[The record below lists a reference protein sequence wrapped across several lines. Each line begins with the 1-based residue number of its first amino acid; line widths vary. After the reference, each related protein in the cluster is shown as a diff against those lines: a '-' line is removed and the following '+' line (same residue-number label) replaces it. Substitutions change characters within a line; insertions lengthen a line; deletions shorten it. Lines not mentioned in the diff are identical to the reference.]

1 MFAGATRTI
10 AAVALAGAM
19 VAGRVR
25 YLHFAAIRG
34 ICEVDPCS
42 PVHTFLRPV
51 WALWLHLPK
60 GNLMQA
66 YVITSSEN
74 MELAH
79 LVTGVTGTL
88 LHFGVM
94 VALWRI
100 MWCALHQ
107 IKSPMMKITGLMI
120 YWVVWVIMLAV
131 WLALNED
138 PLFASA
144 SMRFGI
150 LTGAIIGGIICMM
163 IAIDILLR
171 AYMHK
176 QQDEHHEEVFT

>member
-1 MFAGATRTI
+1 MRRPLPV
-10 AAVALAGAM
+10 AVAM
-19 VAGRVR
+19 VAGRVCR
-25 YLHFAAIRG
+25 LHFTAISD
-34 ICEVDPCS
+34 IYIDLCS

-74 MELAH
+74 MELLY
-79 LVTGVTGTL
+79 LVAGASGAI
-88 LHFGVM
+88 LHFGV
-94 VALWRI
+94 VLILWRI
-100 MWCALHQ
+100 LWCAKYKLNG
-107 IKSPMMKITGLMI
+107 PAMKVAGLGF
-120 YWVVWVIMLAV
+120 YWAIWVLMLAV
-131 WLALNED
+131 WLALEKD
-138 PLFASA
+138 PLFTSA

-163 IAIDILLR
+163 MAIDILLR

-176 QQDEHHEEVFT
+176 QQDEHRKEALA

>member
-1 MFAGATRTI
+1 MFTR
-10 AAVALAGAM
+10 AA
-19 VAGRVR
+19 
-25 YLHFAAIRG
+25 Y
-34 ICEVDPCS
+34 S
-42 PVHTFLRPV
+42 RPV
-51 WALWLHLPK
+51 WALWLYLPK
-60 GNLMQA
+60 GILMET
-66 YVITSSEN
+66 YLTSSEN
-74 MELAH
+74 MELVYFASA
-79 LVTGVTGTL
+79 TGGAL
-88 LHFGVM
+88 LHFC
-94 VALWRI
+94 VALFLWRI
-100 MWCALHQ
+100 SWCTVRQLN
-107 IKSPMMKITGLMI
+107 SPMMKVTGLMI

-176 QQDEHHEEVFT
+176 QQDEHHEEVLM

>member
-1 MFAGATRTI
+1 MET
-10 AAVALAGAM
+10 
-19 VAGRVR
+19 
-25 YLHFAAIRG
+25 YL
-34 ICEVDPCS
+34 
-42 PVHTFLRPV
+42 
-51 WALWLHLPK
+51 
-60 GNLMQA
+60 
-66 YVITSSEN
+66 TSSEN
-74 MELAH
+74 MEL
-79 LVTGVTGTL
+79 VKFITGASGTL
-88 LHFGVM
+88 LHFCV
-94 VALWRI
+94 VLVLWRV

-144 SMRFGI
+144 NMRFGI

-176 QQDEHHEEVFT
+176 QQDENQKEAFM

>member
-1 MFAGATRTI
+1 
-10 AAVALAGAM
+10 
-19 VAGRVR
+19 
-25 YLHFAAIRG
+25 
-34 ICEVDPCS
+34 
-42 PVHTFLRPV
+42 
-51 WALWLHLPK
+51 
-60 GNLMQA
+60 MQA

-107 IKSPMMKITGLMI
+107 IKSPMMKVTGLCI
-120 YWVVWVIMLAV
+120 YWVVWVLMLAV
-131 WLALNED
+131 WLALNQD

>member
-1 MFAGATRTI
+1 MET
-10 AAVALAGAM
+10 
-19 VAGRVR
+19 
-25 YLHFAAIRG
+25 
-34 ICEVDPCS
+34 
-42 PVHTFLRPV
+42 
-51 WALWLHLPK
+51 HL
-60 GNLMQA
+60 
-66 YVITSSEN
+66 TSSEN
-74 MELAH
+74 MELVYIIAG
-79 LVTGVTGTL
+79 TSGTL
-88 LHFGVM
+88 LHFGV
-94 VALWRI
+94 VLVLWRV
-100 MWCALHQ
+100 MWCTVRQ

-131 WLALNED
+131 WLALNKD

-176 QQDEHHEEVFT
+176 QQDEHHEEVLM

>member
-1 MFAGATRTI
+1 MFTR
-10 AAVALAGAM
+10 AV
-19 VAGRVR
+19 
-25 YLHFAAIRG
+25 
-34 ICEVDPCS
+34 CE
-42 PVHTFLRPV
+42 RPA

-60 GNLMQA
+60 GILMET
-66 YVITSSEN
+66 YITSSEN
-74 MELAH
+74 MELAY
-79 LVTGVTGTL
+79 LVAGASGTL
-88 LHFGVM
+88 LHFGGVL
-94 VALWRI
+94 ALWRI
-100 MWCALHQ
+100 LWCALHQ

-163 IAIDILLR
+163 IAIDILLPQLSTCP
-171 AYMHK
+171 AS
-176 QQDEHHEEVFT
+176 TS

>member
-25 YLHFAAIRG
+25 RLHFTAISD
-34 ICEVDPCS
+34 IYILTFVHPCN
-42 PVHTFLRPV
+42 HCPV

-171 AYMHK
+171 AYMHER
-176 QQDEHHEEVFT
+176 QDEHHEEVFT

>member
-1 MFAGATRTI
+1 MET
-10 AAVALAGAM
+10 
-19 VAGRVR
+19 
-25 YLHFAAIRG
+25 YL
-34 ICEVDPCS
+34 
-42 PVHTFLRPV
+42 
-51 WALWLHLPK
+51 
-60 GNLMQA
+60 
-66 YVITSSEN
+66 TSSEN
-74 MELAH
+74 MELVYFASA
-79 LVTGVTGTL
+79 TGGAL
-88 LHFGVM
+88 LHFC
-94 VALWRI
+94 VALFLWRI
-100 MWCALHQ
+100 SWCTVRQLN
-107 IKSPMMKITGLMI
+107 SPMMKVTGLMI

-176 QQDEHHEEVFT
+176 QQDEHHEEVLM